1 MNHSSFDTLGLVAEL
16 VRAVHDE
23 GYTVPTPVQAQA
35 IPFILAGRDV
45 LAGAQTGT
53 GKTAGFTL
61 PMLQRLAGHTHHGGR
76 HAVRALVVTP
86 TRELAAQIEES
97 VRTYGK
103 YMSLRSALVFGGVG
117 MQPQVDALRR
127 GVDIL
132 VATPGRLLDHVGQ
145 KTVNLSHIEILVLDE
160 ADRMLDMGFIHDIRK
175 ILALLPKKRQNLLFS
190 ATYTDEIRTLAGGLL
205 HDPAYVQV
213 APRNAESELV
223 AQRVHPVDQ
232 VRKRALL
239 AHLVSSGDWRQVLVF
254 TRTKH
259 GANRL
264 AEQLCKDGIESAAIH
279 GNKSQGARTR
289 ALANFKS
296 GELRVL
302 VATDLAARG
311 LDIEELPHVV
321 NYELPNVPEQYV
333 HRIGRTGRAGVT
345 GEAISLVSP
354 DEHAFLADIEKLM
367 KRKVE
372 RTTVPGFEPGSAP
385 SSAEQANREPSR
397 REHTRRERRD
407 GNSRAGNSRGALNVN
422 RRRKVNPGVPAR
434 SSVRRGSPGGQQRP
448 YPSSDPLRA
457 RTLMRT
463 ILRIEV
469 RTPMLAPR
477 RGSRC
482 RTTMPA
488 FRHRARSTAT
498 APDRDSRRIAAND
511 TAARAKCLRC
521 SAARRDATG
530 RLFSHPRPPIT
541 SLGGRAAGIQRT
553 FEPTQPG
560 FPLARE

>member
-1 MNHSSFDTLGLVAEL
+1 MNQTFETLGLAAEL
-16 VRAVHDE
+16 VRAVREE
-23 GYTVPTPVQAQA
+23 GYTVPTPVQAEA
-35 IPFILAGRDV
+35 IPFILAARDV

-61 PMLQRLAGHTHHGGR
+61 PMLQRLAAHTHHGGR

-86 TRELAAQIEES
+86 TRELAAQVEES
-97 VRTYGK
+97 IRIYGK
-103 YMSLRSALVFGGVG
+103 HMTLRSTLVFGGVG
-117 MQPQVDALRR
+117 IQPQIDALRR

-145 KTVNLSHIEILVLDE
+145 KTVNLSHVEILVLDE

-190 ATYTDEIRTLAGGLL
+190 ATYTEEIRTLAGGLL

-213 APRNAESELV
+213 APRNAESALV

-232 VRKRALL
+232 SRKRALL

-264 AEQLCKDGIESAAIH
+264 AEQLCKDGIEAAAIH

-311 LDIEELPHVV
+311 LDIEQLPHVV

-354 DEHAFLADIEKLM
+354 DEYAYLADIEKVI
-367 KRKVE
+367 KRRFE
-372 RTTVPGFEPGSAP
+372 REIVPGFAPGSAP
-385 SSAEQANREPSR
+385 SSAEQSR
-397 REHTRRERRD
+397 RD
-407 GNSRAGNSRGALNVN
+407 
-422 RRRKVNPGVPAR
+422 
-434 SSVRRGSPGGQQRP
+434 Q
-448 YPSSDPLRA
+448 
-457 RTLMRT
+457 
-463 ILRIEV
+463 
-469 RTPMLAPR
+469 PR
-477 RGSRC
+477 RGEPLREPQRREQPRRPQRQSRPNG
-482 RTTMPA
+482 RPA
-488 FRHRARSTAT
+488 GAGSRQPARPGPAASTNAGSHGGAEARQPQSNANARFPSSGAVYDKGARPSQPEGRSARHGSKREVPA
-498 APDRDSRRIAAND
+498 
-511 TAARAKCLRC
+511 L
-521 SAARRDATG
+521 
-530 RLFSHPRPPIT
+530 
-541 SLGGRAAGIQRT
+541 LGGTRRNG
-553 FEPTQPG
+553 
-560 FPLARE
+560 